1 METISILW
9 WSEDLACDWSE
20 NNEHSRHILGVH
32 RFRSFTVMDATKV
45 YPKYPAQH
53 AADARKL
60 ENSAAFFEHL
70 KDREFDCIW
79 WRS

>member
-9 WSEDLACDWSE
+9 WSEE
-20 NNEHSRHILGVH
+20 EEG
-32 RFRSFTVMDATKV
+32 FTVMDATKV